1 MGRMM
6 STAAAKSNTRIR
18 ASLGPR
24 GLAKNEIVE
33 TAVSLMEEVGEA
45 AFSVRKL
52 GGRVGCD
59 PMAIL
64 YHFKNKD
71 GMYRAMADAL
81 VAKLS
86 PIGTDQPW
94 QDRLR
99 THARDH
105 RALALQYPNTFPL
118 LQRFLN
124 TGVADFPHIEMVHRA
139 LADGGVSDAEAPAVC
154 LAWYAGVIGLCTAEI
169 GGLVRTASESEVAEM
184 EELPSAEFPVLKK
197 LARTY
202 LAVETETVFEIA
214 NELFLQG
221 LGSRA
226 GRSPD

>member
-1 MGRMM
+1 MS
-6 STAAAKSNTRIR
+6 STADAKLNIKARVS
-18 ASLGPR
+18 SGPR
-24 GLAKNEIVE
+24 GLAKHEIVD
-33 TAVSLMEEVGEA
+33 TAVRLIEEVGEA
-45 AFSVRKL
+45 GFSVRKL
-52 GGRVGCD
+52 GDRVGCD

-86 PIGTDQPW
+86 PVGSDQPW

-99 THARDH
+99 AHARDH
-105 RALALQYPNTFPL
+105 RALALRYPNTFPL

-139 LADGGVSDAEAPAVC
+139 LADAGVPDQEAPAVC
-154 LAWYAGVIGLCTAEI
+154 LAWYAGVIGLCAAEI
-169 GGLVRTASESEVAEM
+169 SGLVRPARASEVAEI
-184 EELPSAEFPVLKK
+184 EALPAAEFPVLRK
-197 LARTY
+197 LAPSY
-202 LAVETETVFEIA
+202 LALESQAVFEIA
-214 NELFLQG
+214 NELFIRG
-221 LGSRA
+221 LCGQP

>member
-1 MGRMM
+1 MT
-6 STAAAKSNTRIR
+6 STADAKSNTKIR
-18 ASLGPR
+18 AVSGPR
-24 GLAKNEIVE
+24 GLAKHEIVE
-33 TAVSLMEEVGEA
+33 TAVSLMEELGEA

-52 GGRVGCD
+52 GDRVGCD

-86 PIGTDQPW
+86 PVGNDLTW

-105 RALALQYPNTFPL
+105 RALALRYPNTFPL

-139 LADGGVSDAEAPAVC
+139 LADAGVCDADASAVC

-169 GGLVRTASESEVAEM
+169 SGLVRPARESEVAEM
-184 EELPSAEFPVLKK
+184 EELPSAEFPVLRK
-197 LARTY
+197 LARSY

-214 NELFLQG
+214 NELFIEG
-221 LGSRA
+221 LCSRSDR
-226 GRSPD
+226 RSD

>member
-1 MGRMM
+1 MTP
-6 STAAAKSNTRIR
+6 TAQAKLNTKTR
-18 ASLGPR
+18 ASSGPR
-24 GLAKNEIVE
+24 GLAKQAIVE
-33 TAVSLMEEVGEA
+33 TAVGLMEEVGEA

-52 GGRVGCD
+52 GDRVGCD

-86 PIGTDQPW
+86 PVGHDLPW

-105 RALALQYPNTFPL
+105 RALALGYPNTFPL

-139 LADGGVSDAEAPAVC
+139 LADAGVSDAEAPAVC

-169 GGLVRTASESEVAEM
+169 SGLVRPARVSEVAEM
-184 EELPSAEFPVLKK
+184 EELRSAEFPVLRK
-197 LARTY
+197 LARSY

-214 NELFLQG
+214 NELFIEG
-221 LGSRA
+221 LGSRV
-226 GRSPD
+226 GCRSD

>member
-1 MGRMM
+1 MT
-6 STAAAKSNTRIR
+6 STADAKSNTKIR
-18 ASLGPR
+18 AVSGPR
-24 GLAKNEIVE
+24 GLAKHEIVE
-33 TAVSLMEEVGEA
+33 TAVSLMEELGEA

-52 GGRVGCD
+52 GDRVGCD

-86 PIGTDQPW
+86 PVGNDLPW

-105 RALALQYPNTFPL
+105 RALALRYPNTFPL

-139 LADGGVSDAEAPAVC
+139 LADAGVSDADAPAVC

-169 GGLVRTASESEVAEM
+169 SGLVRPARESEVAEM
-184 EELPSAEFPVLKK
+184 EELPSAEFPVLRK
-197 LARTY
+197 LARSY

-214 NELFLQG
+214 NELFIEG
-221 LGSRA
+221 LCSRSD
-226 GRSPD
+226 RMSD